1 MDKQEEKTVN
11 LQFSLD
17 SNNFNLLESDDY
29 CSIAEVD
36 FLHLGV
42 NRNRCNITK
51 ECVEK
56 SLQSF
61 YNKPML
67 CILDNSFNAAWAN
80 DFTEHAR
87 SEEDRNN
94 FIAFGV
100 IPESSTFKLV
110 ERDNGKTYLNA
121 KVVIWKNYF
130 PIVMSIL
137 ERRKSVK
144 VSIELA
150 VIDGEQ
156 DENTGILNI
165 NEFRLLSCVLLGEG
179 VMEGIEGSH
188 MDVIRFAYNQD
199 EIDMANRYYL
209 TFSNNHD
216 RYKIPEHIQKEI
228 KNGLDV
234 YKNIGQGC
242 MPQDVIYAMNLVNSK
257 YINKTTIDKISQRFS
272 KLNRETDGLT
282 FGILG
287 GKEMENWVND
297 MQESVGENQL
307 KTVNNSLS
315 TDELRE
321 KIWAELD
328 KYTYR
333 DGEWVGTK
341 YYINEIY
348 SDEKVII
355 LRDNETA
362 KIYKVPYTVE
372 NDNVSVDLEAKKEVK
387 RVYEEKEYSLSNH
400 DTAVFAKEDYGK
412 GETITVDKSKE
423 AMSDTSWGS
432 VNKTEL
438 RKKVLDAKNY
448 KSLVKDVYLVV
459 EEGWEDAP
467 SSKLKYPVMEIKDGK
482 AVYNR
487 YGLASALAY
496 ARQNNETAV
505 VTKVESLYKKLD
517 IEDDGKGGEKE
528 MAKELDEEKKNAI
541 VENKI
546 DKDNKDV
553 EKIKDDADAQEDD
566 VKEKDKE
573 EKEVKNANTNDDIG
587 FADDNKDDK
596 KEEEKPEDDNKEE
609 KDDIKTN
616 KIEKDDKGEEGL
628 EDDVD
633 SDKDYWKKKANS
645 LEVENTAIKEEL
657 KKYKRD
663 EEKREMAAE
672 IDKFAHC
679 MTEDECAELKSS
691 IETCTMAEMKEKINE
706 KVAGFALKMKEE
718 QENKKEYQYSI
729 NPMFEVDTMKFSK
742 ETVNSLEDIIN
753 NSHVKIAGRE

>member
-1 MDKQEEKTVN
+1 MEEKTVN

-17 SNNFNLLESDDY
+17 SDNFRLLENDDY

-67 CILDNSFNAAWAN
+67 CILDNSFDAALST
-80 DFTEHAR
+80 DFTEHAK
-87 SEEDRNN
+87 SESDRCR
-94 FIAFGV
+94 FIAFGT
-100 IPESSTFKLV
+100 IPESSTFRFL
-110 ERDNGKTYLNA
+110 ERDNGKTYLSA

-130 PIVMSIL
+130 PIVMDIL
-137 ERRKSVK
+137 ERRKNVK

-156 DENTGILNI
+156 DEDTGILNI
-165 NEFRLLSCVLLGEG
+165 NEFRLLSCVLLGEE

-188 MDVIRFAYNQD
+188 MEVLRFAYNQEQLD
-199 EIDMANRYYL
+199 KANEYYL
-209 TFSNNHD
+209 AFSMKNND
-216 RYKIPEHIQKEI
+216 YEIPDLVQNAVQEGI
-228 KNGLDV
+228 KT
-234 YKNIGQGC
+234 YKNVGKGC
-242 MPQDVIYAMNLVNSK
+242 TTQDIALAMDLVNGTYISK
-257 YINKTTIDKISQRFS
+257 TKINKIDQKISKS
-272 KLNRETDGLT
+272 KDDENSLT
-282 FGILG
+282 YDLLG
-287 GKEMENWVND
+287 GEIMENWINKLN
-297 MQESVGENQL
+297 QEEGVGDNQV
-307 KTVNNSLS
+307 KTIENSLS
-315 TDELRE
+315 NDELQNA
-321 KIWAELD
+321 IWAELS
-328 KYTYR
+328 KYRYH
-333 DGEWVGTK
+333 DGDWEGQK
-341 YYINEIY
+341 YYVQEIY

-355 LRDNETA
+355 IRDNETA
-362 KIYKVPYTVE
+362 KYYKVSYTIDG
-372 NDNVSVDLEAKKEVK
+372 NDVSIDMDSKKEVH
-387 RVYEEKEYSLSNH
+387 RTYEETDKTFSAHTS
-400 DTAVFAKEDYGK
+400 TVFAKKDYGT
-412 GETITVDKSKE
+412 GETIEIDKSKE
-423 AMSDTSWGS
+423 AVSDTSWGS

-496 ARQNNETAV
+496 AKQNNETAV

-528 MAKELDEEKKNAI
+528 MTKELEDEKKNTV

-546 DKDNKDV
+546 DKDNKDID
-553 EKIKDDADAQEDD
+553 KIKDDADAQEDD

-573 EKEVKNANTNDDIG
+573 VKNANTNDDIG
-587 FADDNKDDK
+587 FADD
-596 KEEEKPEDDNKEE
+596 KEEDK
-609 KDDIKTN
+609 DIKTN

-633 SDKDYWKKKANS
+633 ADKDYWKKKANS

-679 MTEDECAELKSS
+679 MTEDECAELKNS
-691 IETCTMAEMKEKINE
+691 IDNCTMAEMKEKINE